1 MKMQV
6 IKLTKAFFALLIIIT
21 STTSLQAQN
30 VEEMVLKAIKYQEA
44 GKYDEAIKTYDET
57 LKKHGDNPIVYLL
70 KTEAYVKKASRVVKG
85 TNMYHSM
92 YDKNSDTYQL
102 ALKSANKAIEL
113 IPNSHVGYETRGLM
127 YQTFHKYALA
137 EQDFNKV
144 LTFELKEKDYYSA
157 LIDRATARIYLKKY
171 KEADADFQKV
181 FEQKS
186 VSVGTYMNAGALYEQ
201 MKQYDKAIKYYKKG
215 LEVSP
220 NNPGIMN
227 NIGYT
232 YVVMK
237 EFKKA
242 EEWFNKLLK
251 LVPNM
256 SYAWSNMGYI
266 KIMTQRMAEGKQ
278 NLEKAIEL
286 MPNNAFA
293 YKYLAIYYIKKKQ
306 KDKACQSLKKANEL
320 GYSVMFDSAVNELLK
335 KHCE

>member
-1 MKMQV
+1 MNNQV
-6 IKLTKAFFALLIIIT
+6 IRLRKVFCFLLIIFINT
-21 STTSLQAQN
+21 AIIQAQG
-30 VEEMVLKAIKYQEA
+30 VEEMVMKAVEYQKA
-44 GKYDEAIKTYDET
+44 GKYDEAIKIYDET
-57 LKKHGDNPIVYLL
+57 LKKHGDNPVVYIL
-70 KTEAYVKKASRVVKG
+70 KAEAYVDKASRTIEG

-92 YDKNSDTYQL
+92 YDKNTEIYKL
-102 ALKSANKAIEL
+102 ALESANKVIEL
-113 IPNSHVGYETRGLM
+113 VPDSHAGYRTKGLV
-127 YQTFHKYALA
+127 YQTFHKPALA
-137 EQDFNKV
+137 EQAFNKV
-144 LTFELKEKDYYSA
+144 LTFKLKEEDYYSA
-157 LIDRATARIYLKKY
+157 LINRATARVYLKKY
-171 KEADADFQKV
+171 KAADADFQEIFK
-181 FEQKS
+181 QKS
-186 VSVGTYMNAGALYEQ
+186 VGIRTYINAGALYEQ
-201 MKQYDKAIKYYKKG
+201 MKQYDKAIRYYKKG

-242 EEWFNKLLK
+242 EEWFTKLLK

-306 KDKACQSLKKANEL
+306 KDKTCQSLKKANEL
-320 GYSVMFDSAVNELLK
+320 GYSVMFDNAVNELLK